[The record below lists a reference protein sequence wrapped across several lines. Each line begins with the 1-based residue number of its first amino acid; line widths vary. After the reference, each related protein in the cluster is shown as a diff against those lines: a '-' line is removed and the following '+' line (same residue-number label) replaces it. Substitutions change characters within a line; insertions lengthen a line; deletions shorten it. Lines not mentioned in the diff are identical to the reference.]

1 MQGAIAGM
9 LSGTATV
16 LIWHNLLAP
25 LGGIF
30 GIYELL
36 PAFIVSFIFIIV
48 VSLLT
53 PEPSPAVL
61 EEFDHY
67 MDDDPEDELLA
78 AANAEAVE
86 KTTAQAL

>member
-1 MQGAIAGM
+1 M
-9 LSGTATV
+9 
-16 LIWHNLLAP
+16 
-25 LGGIF
+25 
-30 GIYELL
+30 
-36 PAFIVSFIFIIV
+36 PAFIISLIFIVV

-53 PEPSPAVL
+53 PEPSAEVL

-86 KTTAQAL
+86 KTAAQALGE